1 VPAQLGVAACPCRG
15 HVDEGTYAEH
25 VGTVRRALTNE
36 PGVAL
41 QPLEARMHH
50 LAQEER
56 FEEAAATRDRLG
68 ALARA
73 LQRQR
78 TIAMWRG
85 VASLVVECD
94 GQHVE
99 IRRGLVHWADEEL
112 QLEPASGRSPKS
124 RRDESSDESPG
135 RRRTDESSD
144 ESPGG
149 RRTDESSDES
159 SARKFVVGCDIAEI
173 LLVDRWLSRNA
184 ARLRVYA
191 VEGDLMSALPRIVAG
206 TSPRRG

>member
-1 VPAQLGVAACPCRG
+1 
-15 HVDEGTYAEH
+15 
-25 VGTVRRALTNE
+25 NE

-50 LAQEER
+50 LAEEER

-85 VASLVVECD
+85 VACLVVECD
-94 GQHVE
+94 GQHIE
-99 IRRGLVHWADEEL
+99 IRRGLVRWADEEL
-112 QLEPASGRSPKS
+112 QLEPPGGQPPKTRREESSDESSGG
-124 RRDESSDESPG
+124 RRTEESSDESPG

-144 ESPGG
+144 ESP
-149 RRTDESSDES
+149 
-159 SARKFVVGCDIAEI
+159 ARKLVAGCDIAEI

-184 ARLRVYA
+184 GRLRVYA
-191 VEGDLMSALPRIVAG
+191 VDGDLMSALPRIVAG